1 MRSKNADSRSTWWNC
16 LCQAGG
22 EVEAEPVH
30 VHLAH
35 PVPQRVDDQLQHV
48 RLPHVQRVPGACGVE
63 VVASAVGQ
71 QVVRRVVDALE
82 GQHRAELV
90 ALRGVVVD
98 HVEDDLDAGLVHG
111 PHQVL
116 ELGDDLFDTP
126 RRVIAVRGEEADRVV
141 SPVVP
146 QAVLHQMLVV
156 HEVMDRH
163 QLDRGDAEPL
173 QVLDDGGVRHARV
186 RALQVVGDL
195 GVTHG
200 EALDVGLVH
209 HGLMPRDAQLPVV
222 APLEPW
228 VGDHRPRH
236 ERRAVRVVAF
246 PVVAAER
253 VTVNGGVP
261 PDLAV
266 DRRGVGIEQQLARIA
281 PQAVLRVVRAV
292 DAVAVT
298 LPVAD
303 PRQEAV
309 PHVAVDLGHV
319 QPLFR
324 GAALVEQAQL
334 DSLGYLG
341 KQREVRPDAVVA
353 WRRADTAGPATYR
366 VPWSPSAPARP
377 DLSRTTTFHSF

>member
-1 MRSKNADSRSTWWNC
+1 
-16 LCQAGG
+16 
-22 EVEAEPVH
+22 V
-30 VHLAH
+30 
-35 PVPQRVDDQLQHV
+35 RV
-48 RLPHVQRVPGACGVE
+48 PHVQRVPGACGVE

-82 GQHRAELV
+82 GQHRAEVV

-126 RRVIAVRGEEADRVV
+126 RRIIAVRGEEADRVV

-195 GVTHG
+195 GMTHG

-222 APLEPW
+222 APLEPRA
-228 VGDHRPRH
+228 GDHRPRH

-266 DRRGVGIEQQLARIA
+266 DRRGVGIEQHLGRIA

-341 KQREVRPDAVVA
+341 KQREVRPDAVVGGA
-353 WRRADTAGPATYR
+353 ERIRPAR
-366 VPWSPSAPARP
+366 PHIAFHGLPSAPARP
-377 DLSRTTTFHSF
+377 DLPRTTTFHSF